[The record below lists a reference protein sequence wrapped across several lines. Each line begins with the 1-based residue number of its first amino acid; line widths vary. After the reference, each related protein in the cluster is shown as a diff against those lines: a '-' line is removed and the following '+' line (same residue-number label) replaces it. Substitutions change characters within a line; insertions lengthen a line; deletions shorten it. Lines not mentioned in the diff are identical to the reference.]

1 MREYLRGIF
10 CSTGKFDGT
19 SLLNKK
25 ALRAND
31 AHSREDEDR
40 RERPRSAR
48 ECAEAHSF
56 LGLYKLYEILTD
68 VSWGKY
74 GMRVILI
81 DKLNTYGIANLHC
94 MEWIP
99 SGEVKA
105 IVQIAHGMMEHVG
118 RYREFA
124 EFLAGHGIYVLGN
137 DHLGHGKTAAAAE
150 DRGYFGEHGGAVS
163 VIRDMRRVTVH
174 AQRKYPGVP
183 IFLLG
188 HSMGSF
194 FARRYLTVYK
204 DGIDGVI
211 LLGTG
216 APKDAEV
223 RLGYLL
229 ADTICRQRGTRCRSK
244 LLYEMSLGNY
254 NRKFKPV
261 KTPYDWL
268 SRDEKKDRDFG
279 DDPLTDF
286 IFTAGA
292 YRDFF
297 EVILKTAKLEKAGK
311 MRTDLPILIL
321 SGSKDPVGEETKGVR
336 RVYERYDKAG
346 AEDLSIGFYEDARH
360 ELLNELNRDQVSAD
374 ILEWIGEHEG

>member
-1 MREYLRGIF
+1 MIKEEFYFDSRDGENRIHAVRYTPDDGNVRG
-10 CSTGKFDGT
+10 
-19 SLLNKK
+19 
-25 ALRAND
+25 
-31 AHSREDEDR
+31 
-40 RERPRSAR
+40 
-48 ECAEAHSF
+48 
-56 LGLYKLYEILTD
+56 
-68 VSWGKY
+68 
-74 GMRVILI
+74 
-81 DKLNTYGIANLHC
+81 
-94 MEWIP
+94 
-99 SGEVKA
+99 
-105 IVQIAHGMMEHVG
+105 IVQIVHGMAEYVE
-118 RYREFA
+118 RYENLA
-124 EFLAGHGIYVLGN
+124 EFLTKRGILVTGE
-137 DHLGHGKTAAAAE
+137 DHLGHGKSVSE
-150 DRGYFGEHGGAVS
+150 GGSFGYFCEQDPATV
-163 VIRDMRRVTVH
+163 VVRDVH
-174 AQRKYPGVP
+174 RLKKITEEQYPQVP
-183 IFLLG
+183 YIILG

>member
-1 MREYLRGIF
+1 MKV
-10 CSTGKFDGT
+10 T
-19 SLLNKK
+19 
-25 ALRAND
+25 
-31 AHSREDEDR
+31 DR
-40 RERPRSAR
+40 HFLSADHKNHIHVKIW
-48 ECAEAHSF
+48 EPE
-56 LGLYKLYEILTD
+56 GN
-68 VSWGKY
+68 VQG
-74 GMRVILI
+74 VI
-81 DKLNTYGIANLHC
+81 
-94 MEWIP
+94 
-99 SGEVKA
+99 
-105 IVQIAHGMMEHVG
+105 QIAHGMIDYIE
-118 RYREFA
+118 RYTAMAEYFA
-124 EFLAGHGIYVLGN
+124 KKGYVVAGN
-137 DHLGHGKTAAAAE
+137 DHLGHGDSVLTKE
-150 DRGYFGEHGGAVS
+150 DYGYFTEKNASRCV
-163 VIRDMRRVTVH
+163 VEDMHKLT
-174 AQRKYPGVP
+174 AIMKKKYPDVP
-183 IFLLG
+183 YFLLG

>member
-1 MREYLRGIF
+1 M
-10 CSTGKFDGT
+10 
-19 SLLNKK
+19 
-25 ALRAND
+25 
-31 AHSREDEDR
+31 
-40 RERPRSAR
+40 
-48 ECAEAHSF
+48 
-56 LGLYKLYEILTD
+56 EIHEFYIP
-68 VSWGKY
+68 SSS
-74 GMRVILI
+74 
-81 DKLNTYGIANLHC
+81 GIANLHC

-99 SGEVKA
+99 EGEVKA
-105 IVQIAHGMMEHVG
+105 AVQIAHGMMEHIG

-124 EFLAGHGIYVLGN
+124 EFLAGQGIYVLGH
-137 DHLGHGKTAAAAE
+137 DHLGHGKTAAAEE
-150 DRGYFGEHGGAVS
+150 DRGYFGDHGGAVS
-163 VIRDMRRVTVH
+163 VIRDMHRVTIH

-183 IFLLG
+183 VFLLG

-216 APKDAEV
+216 APKEAKV

-229 ADTICRQRGTRCRSK
+229 ADAFCRQKGARYRSRM
-244 LLYEMSLGNY
+244 LYNMSLGNY

-261 KTPYDWL
+261 KTAVDWL
-268 SRDEKKDRDFG
+268 SREEKNNRAFTE
-279 DDPLTDF
+279 DPMTDF

-297 EVILKTAKLEKAGK
+297 EVILKTEKLEQKGS

-336 RVYERYDKAG
+336 RVYEWYDHAG

-360 ELLNELNRDQVSAD
+360 ELLNETNREEVFSD
-374 ILEWIGEHEG
+374 ILSWIEDHEKKKDQQ

>member
-1 MREYLRGIF
+1 MFYAQE
-10 CSTGKFDGT
+10 
-19 SLLNKK
+19 
-25 ALRAND
+25 
-31 AHSREDEDR
+31 
-40 RERPRSAR
+40 
-48 ECAEAHSF
+48 AEIMEIHEFYIPSSS
-56 LGLYKLYEILTD
+56 GL
-68 VSWGKY
+68 
-74 GMRVILI
+74 
-81 DKLNTYGIANLHC
+81 ANLHC

-99 SGEVKA
+99 NGEVKA
-105 IVQIAHGMMEHVG
+105 VVQIAHGMMEHVG
-118 RYREFA
+118 RYRESA

-137 DHLGHGKTAAAAE
+137 DHLGHGKTAAAEE
-150 DRGYFGEHGGAVS
+150 DRGHFGDHAGAVS

-223 RLGYLL
+223 RFGYML
-229 ADTICRQRGTRCRSK
+229 ADSVCKRTGTRYRSK
-244 LLYEMSLGNY
+244 MLYNLSLGNY
-254 NRKFKPV
+254 NRKFKPT

-268 SRDEKKDRDFG
+268 SRDEKRDRAFG
-279 DDPLTDF
+279 DDPLTNF

-311 MRTDLPILIL
+311 MRTDLPVLIL

-336 RVYERYDKAG
+336 RVYDRYDKAG
-346 AEDLSIGFYEDARH
+346 VEDLSLGFYEGARH
-360 ELLNELNRDQVSAD
+360 ELLNELNREQVSGD
-374 ILEWIGEHEG
+374 ILEWIEEHEKNK

>member
-1 MREYLRGIF
+1 MFYAQE
-10 CSTGKFDGT
+10 
-19 SLLNKK
+19 
-25 ALRAND
+25 
-31 AHSREDEDR
+31 
-40 RERPRSAR
+40 
-48 ECAEAHSF
+48 AEIMEIHEFYIPSSS
-56 LGLYKLYEILTD
+56 GL
-68 VSWGKY
+68 
-74 GMRVILI
+74 
-81 DKLNTYGIANLHC
+81 ANLHC

-99 SGEVKA
+99 NGEVKA
-105 IVQIAHGMMEHVG
+105 VVQIAHGMMEHVG

-137 DHLGHGKTAAAAE
+137 DHLGHGKTAAAEE
-150 DRGYFGEHGGAVS
+150 DRGYFGDHAGAVS

-223 RLGYLL
+223 RFGYML
-229 ADTICRQRGTRCRSK
+229 ADSVCKRKGTRYRSK
-244 LLYEMSLGNY
+244 MLYNLSLGNY
-254 NRKFKPV
+254 NRKFKPT

-268 SRDEKKDRDFG
+268 SRDEKRDRAFG
-279 DDPLTDF
+279 DDPLTNF

-311 MRTDLPILIL
+311 AVILRPRCKL
-321 SGSKDPVGEETKGVR
+321 NSLESDVSTLRKT
-336 RVYERYDKAG
+336 YEMGKEVAKANM
-346 AEDLSIGFYEDARH
+346 EKIKFIE
-360 ELLNELNRDQVSAD
+360 
-374 ILEWIGEHEG
+374 